1 MNTHSAPARATPAAL
16 SFTHRFVP
24 ATDPMAAPLL
34 LLHGTGGDE
43 NDLLPLG
50 RMLSPGAALLS
61 PRGRVSEA
69 GMPRFFRRLA
79 EGVFD
84 EQDVVRR
91 AHELADFIAEARA
104 AYGVAAPVA
113 VGFSNGANIA
123 AALLLLR
130 PEALAGAALLRA
142 MVPLARP
149 PAGAIPATPVLM
161 LSGATDPIVPT
172 ANAARL
178 AALLEQRGGLVEHRV
193 LPGGHGLT
201 PADMTAVRDWLAR
214 TGAAPA

>member
-1 MNTHSAPARATPAAL
+1 MTALPLGPAATARGPL

-24 ATDPMAAPLL
+24 ATDPAAAPLL

-61 PRGRVSEA
+61 PRGKISEG

-84 EQDVVRR
+84 EEDVVRR
-91 AHELADFIAEARA
+91 ANELADFIGEARA
-104 AYGVAAPVA
+104 AYGLAAPVA

-123 AALLLLR
+123 AAMLMLR
-130 PEALAGAALLRA
+130 PDVLAGAALLRA
-142 MVPLARP
+142 MVPLANP
-149 PAGAIPATPVLM
+149 PAGTIAGTPVLL
-161 LSGATDPIVPT
+161 LSGSADPIVPA

-178 AALLEQRGGLVEHRV
+178 AAQIGERGARVEHRV
-193 LPGGHGLT
+193 LPGGHGLM
-201 PADMTAVRDWLAR
+201 PADMSAVRDWLAR
-214 TGAAPA
+214 TAPAA